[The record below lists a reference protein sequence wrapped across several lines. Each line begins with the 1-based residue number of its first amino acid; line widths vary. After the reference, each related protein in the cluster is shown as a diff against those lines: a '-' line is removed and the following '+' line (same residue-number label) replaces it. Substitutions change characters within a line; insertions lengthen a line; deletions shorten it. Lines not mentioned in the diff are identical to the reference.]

1 MIIINQN
8 TIIQVVKVIILN
20 DDQFFIISE
29 FSKKRKM
36 EHLQAFTEHL
46 RNQLSFKAFQSLPN
60 SLGIT
65 LYRLNK
71 LLKGKEDWRL
81 GEIQHIAQLLDKD
94 PLALIEEWQ
103 LGYQHITLLEMNI
116 LLAARGKR
124 LSFEEQVSS

>member
-1 MIIINQN
+1 
-8 TIIQVVKVIILN
+8 
-20 DDQFFIISE
+20 
-29 FSKKRKM
+29 M

-46 RNQLSFKAFQSLPN
+46 RNELSFKAFQSLPT

-81 GEIQHIAQLLDKD
+81 GEIKHIAQLLDKD
-94 PLALIEEWQ
+94 PLELIEEWQ

-124 LSFEEQVSS
+124 LSFEKQAN